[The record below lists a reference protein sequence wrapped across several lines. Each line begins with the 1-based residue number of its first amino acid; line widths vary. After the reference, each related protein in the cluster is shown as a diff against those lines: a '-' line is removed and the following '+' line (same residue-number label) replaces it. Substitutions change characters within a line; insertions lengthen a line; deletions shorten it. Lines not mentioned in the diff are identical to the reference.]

1 MNTEPDTNTSATTSA
16 TTGDGDELDP
26 TEAAA
31 ILAQATR
38 QAKLEFDPTPPW
50 RLVAMAFVALL
61 AFGAIWLSVRGQH
74 PYGGPSAWALVIT
87 YALVAGLIGISVST
101 VKRATTG
108 VTGPSVRQRRTVIA
122 AIVVVY
128 IAVYVFMGAL
138 KYLGVSHAIVYGVYP
153 AVGPLIIVGA
163 AMAGIA
169 AAKENWLDLGTALA
183 VVAAGAICAYG
194 GPVGAWLAVGI
205 SLFVIVSARAAV
217 LAWRR
222 RA

>member
-16 TTGDGDELDP
+16 TTSDGDELDP

-74 PYGGPSAWALVIT
+74 PYGGPSAWALVVT

-108 VTGPSVRQRRTVIA
+108 VTGPSVRQRHTVIA

-138 KYLGVSHAIVYGVYP
+138 KYLGVSHAIFYGMYP
-153 AVGPLIIVGA
+153 AVGPLIIVGG
-163 AMAGIA
+163 AMAGVA

-183 VVAAGAICAYG
+183 VVSAGAICAYA
-194 GPVGAWLAVGI
+194 GPVGVWLAVGI

>member
-1 MNTEPDTNTSATTSA
+1 MNAEPDTNASATTD
-16 TTGDGDELDP
+16 DGGELDP

-31 ILAQATR
+31 ILADATR
-38 QAKLEFDPTPPW
+38 QAKLKFDPTPPW
-50 RLVAMAFVALL
+50 KLVAMAFVALL
-61 AFGAIWLSVRGQH
+61 AFGALWLSVRGQH
-74 PYGGPSAWALVIT
+74 PYTGPTAWALVIT
-87 YALVAGLIGISVST
+87 YALVAGLIAVAVST
-101 VKRATTG
+101 TKRATAG
-108 VTGPSVRQRRTVIA
+108 VTGPSVRQRHTLIA

-128 IAVYVFMGAL
+128 ITVYVFMGAL

-183 VVAAGAICAYG
+183 IVAAGAICAYA
-194 GPVGAWLAVGI
+194 GPVGVWLAVGI
-205 SLFVIVSARAAV
+205 SLFFIVSARAAV

>member
-1 MNTEPDTNTSATTSA
+1 MNTEPDTNNSATA
-16 TTGDGDELDP
+16 DDNELDP
-26 TEAAA
+26 TQAAA

-74 PYGGPSAWALVIT
+74 PYVGPSAWALVIT
-87 YALVAGLIGISVST
+87 YALVAGLIGVSASS

-108 VTGPSVRQRRTVIA
+108 ITGPSVRQRRTLIA

-183 VVAAGAICAYG
+183 IMSAGAICAFA
-194 GPVGAWLAVGI
+194 GPVGVWLAAGI
-205 SLFVIVSARAAV
+205 SLFVIVCARAAV
-217 LAWRR
+217 FAWRR

>member
-1 MNTEPDTNTSATTSA
+1 MNTEPGTNNSATA
-16 TTGDGDELDP
+16 DDDKLDP

-31 ILAQATR
+31 ILTQATR
-38 QAKLEFDPTPPW
+38 QAQREFDPTPPW
-50 RLVAMAFVALL
+50 KLVVMAFVALL
-61 AFGAIWLSVRGQH
+61 AFGALWLSVLGQH
-74 PYGGPSAWALVIT
+74 PYTGPNALGLVVT
-87 YALVAGLIGISVST
+87 YVLIIGLIGMSVST
-101 VKRATTG
+101 TKRATAG
-108 VTGPSVRQRRTVIA
+108 VTGPSVRQRRTLIA
-122 AIVVVY
+122 AIAVVY

-153 AVGPLIIVGA
+153 AVGPLIIVGGV
-163 AMAGIA
+163 MAGIA

-183 VVAAGAICAYG
+183 VVSAGAICAYA
-194 GPVGAWLAVGI
+194 GPVGVWLAVGI